1 MCFHFSSAISS
12 SQFEEEDVLMSDQI
26 TNYRVP
32 HACACDLFLFVKS
45 RSHCVLDFCLII
57 FQVILM
63 AINQSDNFK

>member
-12 SQFEEEDVLMSDQI
+12 SQFEEQDVLMSDQI
-26 TNYRVP
+26 TKYRVL
-32 HACACDLFLFVKS
+32 HACAYDLFLFVKP

-57 FQVILM
+57 IVM

>member
-12 SQFEEEDVLMSDQI
+12 SQLEEEDALMSNQI
-26 TNYRVP
+26 TKYGVL
-32 HACACDLFLFVKS
+32 HACAYDLFLFVKP